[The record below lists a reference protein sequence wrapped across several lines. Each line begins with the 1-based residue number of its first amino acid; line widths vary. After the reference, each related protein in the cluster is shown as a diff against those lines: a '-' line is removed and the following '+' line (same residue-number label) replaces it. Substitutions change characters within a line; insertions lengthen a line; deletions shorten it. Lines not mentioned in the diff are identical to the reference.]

1 MFIKVGVD
9 GHVEY
14 EDLKKYITLIFF
26 LITYSIELGIWYGT
40 QK

>member
-26 LITYSIELGIWYGT
+26 FFFL
-40 QK
+40 